1 MHDYKEKLNLALKYI
16 SENKRDTA
24 IEILKEIIS
33 KDSKNFLSFFY
44 LGNIFL
50 EKKNYELA
58 KIYLE
63 KAISV
68 NPSISQ
74 VYNSLGLAYSNLRN
88 FNEAEKLL
96 NKAIEINNNIP
107 EPYNNLG
114 LLKRDKNDI
123 FSAENFFNKAIQKNK
138 RYFPAYNNLME
149 LYERTNQN
157 DLLEKIINKSNEIFL
172 NNKINKLYEGKL
184 YYKKKN
190 FLEAIKI
197 LEPLKFNN
205 LEITFEKARLLNL
218 AKSFDKI
225 GSYDQAFIYF
235 KSLNDFTILNSP
247 KYLNKDS
254 YNSRIDSRKSFLNS
268 LEKIPWKEIETNPC
282 EDPVFMIGFPRSGTT
297 LLDSILRSHPNVEVI
312 EEKPIVENLISEINK
327 ITTVNFSEL
336 NKLNVNDLKNL
347 QNFYFEERK
356 KYLDLNKS
364 YKIIIDKLPLNIIYV
379 PEILR
384 VFPNSKFIF
393 SLRHPFDC
401 VLSCYFQNFKLNSPM
416 SNFLKLDD
424 AANFY
429 DSVMEIWVK
438 SNKIFNPNICE
449 LKYEDLIFSFKNSIN
464 KVLDFLKIEWHEELF
479 SFNEIAKKRKISTP
493 SYYQVTEPINNKAI
507 GRWKNY
513 NSEIN
518 KIKPIINKW
527 VDFYKY

>member
-1 MHDYKEKLNLALKYI
+1 M
-16 SENKRDTA
+16 
-24 IEILKEIIS
+24 
-33 KDSKNFLSFFY
+33 
-44 LGNIFL
+44 
-50 EKKNYELA
+50 
-58 KIYLE
+58 
-63 KAISV
+63 
-68 NPSISQ
+68 
-74 VYNSLGLAYSNLRN
+74 
-88 FNEAEKLL
+88 
-96 NKAIEINNNIP
+96 
-107 EPYNNLG
+107 
-114 LLKRDKNDI
+114 
-123 FSAENFFNKAIQKNK
+123 
-138 RYFPAYNNLME
+138 
-149 LYERTNQN
+149 
-157 DLLEKIINKSNEIFL
+157 
-172 NNKINKLYEGKL
+172 
-184 YYKKKN
+184 
-190 FLEAIKI
+190 
-197 LEPLKFNN
+197 
-205 LEITFEKARLLNL
+205 
-218 AKSFDKI
+218 
-225 GSYDQAFIYF
+225 
-235 KSLNDFTILNSP
+235 NDFTILNAP
-247 KYLNKDS
+247 NYLNKDS
-254 YNSRIDSRKSFLNS
+254 YNLRIDSRKSFLNS

-327 ITTVNFSEL
+327 ITTGNFSEL

-364 YKIIIDKLPLNIIYV
+364 YKIIIDKLPLNIIYI
-379 PEILR
+379 PEIVR

-438 SNKIFNPNICE
+438 SNKIFNPDICE

-464 KVLDFLKIEWHEELF
+464 KVLDFLKIEWHEELL